1 MTEFR
6 PESPESHESS
16 FLLLGIRE
24 NVGDGS
30 VEFVGTMGE
39 NAKAFSLSASRI
51 KWEIDERVAVPVV
64 EVRTLDTHIGSTSTA
79 KVRGPREKLDQFLKN
94 LGFATMS
101 EAQADTPEQG
111 EVYEA

>member
-64 EVRTLDTHIGSTSTA
+64 EVKTFDTGIIGSTSSAT
-79 KVRGPREKLDQFLKN
+79 VRGKFEDLNRFLVN
-94 LGFATMS
+94 LGFVTMS
-101 EAQADTPEQG
+101 EAQADTTEQG
-111 EVYEA
+111 EA